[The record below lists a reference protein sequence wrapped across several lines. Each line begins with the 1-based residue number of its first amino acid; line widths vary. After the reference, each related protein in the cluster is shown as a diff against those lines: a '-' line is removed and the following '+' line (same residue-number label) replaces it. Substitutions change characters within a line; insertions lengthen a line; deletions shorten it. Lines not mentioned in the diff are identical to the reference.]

1 MVLEM
6 PPSIQL
12 GMSLWDTLCRWLCHC
27 GTPYAG
33 GYVIVGHPKQVA
45 MALWDTLYRWLCHF
59 GTPYVGGYV
68 FVKHPI

>member
-1 MVLEM
+1 MKKIPVSTMVLEM
-6 PPSIQL
+6 PPPS
-12 GMSLWDTLCRWLCHC
+12 SWVCHC

-45 MALWDTLYRWLCHF
+45 MALWDTLYRRLCHV

-68 FVKHPI
+68 FMKRPI

>member
-6 PPSIQL
+6 PPPS
-12 GMSLWDTLCRWLCHC
+12 SWVCHC

-33 GYVIVGHPKQVA
+33 GYGIVGHPMQVA